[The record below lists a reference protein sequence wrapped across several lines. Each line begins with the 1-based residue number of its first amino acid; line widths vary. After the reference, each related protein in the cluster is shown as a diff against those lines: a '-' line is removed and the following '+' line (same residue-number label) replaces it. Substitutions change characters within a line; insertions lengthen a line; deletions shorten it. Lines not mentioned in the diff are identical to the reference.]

1 MAHVK
6 TVCWERE
13 DVGSRVCTFVMMT
26 MMMML
31 IMKFMT
37 SMMLNL
43 RTTWSRAVSQKQ
55 LLPKLHKL
63 RLDIHDGEYVDD
75 HDVDDHDDND

>member
-1 MAHVK
+1 MM
-6 TVCWERE
+6 TLM
-13 DVGSRVCTFVMMT
+13 TIIMITMMT

-31 IMKFMT
+31 IMKIMT
-37 SMMLNL
+37 RMMSNL
-43 RTTWSRAVSQKQ
+43 RTTWGRAVCQKQ